1 MVNAPQQRLSRN
13 LANISSRNSAHRC
26 PIVLP
31 DRTIGFQFKPARHCD
46 GLARRDHG
54 EAFQFDARIRKI
66 SRYRKNRS
74 QKFMTID
81 VNEALKALAN
91 PTRLAILNWLKD
103 PRTVFPEQ
111 EVDPE
116 TVGVCVSIIQERTG
130 LSQSTTSLYL
140 AALQRAQLVTSQR
153 IGPGPTTNAT
163 MRISMPSSR
172 RCKKE
177 SRAAHPCISD

>member
-1 MVNAPQQRLSRN
+1 MRESGRYLD
-13 LANISSRNSAHRC
+13 IEK
-26 PIVLP
+26 
-31 DRTIGFQFKPARHCD
+31 T
-46 GLARRDHG
+46 GL
-54 EAFQFDARIRKI
+54 K
-66 SRYRKNRS
+66 
-74 QKFMTID
+74 KFMTID